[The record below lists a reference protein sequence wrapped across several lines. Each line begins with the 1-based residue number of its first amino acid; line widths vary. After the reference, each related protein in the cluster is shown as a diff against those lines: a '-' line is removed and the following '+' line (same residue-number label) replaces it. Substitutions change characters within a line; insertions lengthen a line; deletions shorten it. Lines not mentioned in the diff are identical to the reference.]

1 MNFRVFSVENLNSSE
16 TVKFSDQSYETRS
29 MHFFPYFPLRI
40 TNMFVG
46 FITKNIE
53 HIIIFSNLGG
63 QEGPLAPLKAEFPE
77 SIKQWSESML

>member
-1 MNFRVFSVENLNSSE
+1 
-16 TVKFSDQSYETRS
+16 
-29 MHFFPYFPLRI
+29 
-40 TNMFVG
+40 MFVG

-63 QEGPLAPLKAEFPE
+63 QEGPLAPLKEEFPE